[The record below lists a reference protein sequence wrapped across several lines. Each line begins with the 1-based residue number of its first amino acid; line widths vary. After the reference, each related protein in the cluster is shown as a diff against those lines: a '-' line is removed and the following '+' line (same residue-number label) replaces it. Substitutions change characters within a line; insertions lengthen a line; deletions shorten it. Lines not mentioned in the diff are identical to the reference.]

1 MYVACYRF
9 YIALGE
15 LYSASSGTARRRF
28 SRLHILQVF
37 QISPWYHKHSYFVI
51 PLHGGA
57 LLDPPVIT
65 DNRHQRTYIIN
76 LITLHLLH
84 LPRTVRELKLKSPQR
99 LGRVRRQNY
108 YVHDAIL
115 TARYNRRSISVRS
128 GHQQDE
134 FTLNRPITPAATPG
148 GK

>member
-1 MYVACYRF
+1 MYVAYYRF
-9 YIALGE
+9 YIVFGG
-15 LYSASSGTARRRF
+15 LYSASSGTARRHF

-37 QISPWYHKHSYFVI
+37 QISPWCHKHSYYVI

-65 DNRHQRTYIIN
+65 DNRHQRAYIIN

-84 LPRTVRELKLKSPQR
+84 LPRTVRKLKLQSPQR

-108 YVHDAIL
+108 CVHDAIL
-115 TARYNRRSISVRS
+115 TDRYNTHSISVRS

-134 FTLNRPITPAATPG
+134 FIPNRPITPATTPG
-148 GK
+148 GR